1 MQAVAGLNGKVLSFS
16 WQEFRQLE
24 TEVKLLYV
32 IEEWDKINP
41 GTNQQGPWL
50 SEKAYST
57 KLLE

>member
-32 IEEWDKINP
+32 IEEWNKINP
-41 GTNQQGPWL
+41 GTNLKGPWL